1 MNWIWF
7 GPLNC
12 LMIRWNHFDNF
23 CFKPTFKKLTFDN
36 IMAYI
41 KIFWMIQRSL
51 DLNMYWSFK
60 THSNELKLFEGPNFK
75 SGNATWDLGNFF
87 SLIFTHLPLCLGIC
101 FTLLNLPHVSHLH
114 SKKSL
119 SSHWFNFIP
128 KSTFSCHSQKFLCKL
143 LQVQVRVAIV
153 GKESH

>member
-23 CFKPTFKKLTFDN
+23 CFKPTFKKLAFDN

-41 KIFWMIQRSL
+41 EIFWMIQRSL

-60 THSNELKLFEGPNFK
+60 PHSNELKLFEDPNFK

-114 SKKSL
+114 SKKI
-119 SSHWFNFIP
+119 FI
-128 KSTFSCHSQKFLCKL
+128 KL
-143 LQVQVRVAIV
+143 LVQFHPKKYSFLSFPKGFLQIQVKVATI
-153 GKESH
+153 GKEPH